1 MDYILK
7 ISFAVCVMLLSAC
20 GGKYM
25 IKSFPSDAR
34 LYIKDIRTNEKK
46 LVGNTPTQIT
56 EDPKLGEVFF
66 LVMEKENYKPKEIMV
81 KINQGESLA
90 VSAKLDPLLPGDGGD
105 QNLAQKKDQ
114 DKPQP
119 GSPKKEDEP
128 KDWQKEFEDI
138 KLRVALLEN
147 TALFTKEAL
156 FSPRLAGGMPS
167 PDRDRKES
175 VISLVFEAQRAIT
188 NGKYDEALKVLDK
201 SLQIDEYST
210 NSWLLKGSVKYLQ
223 KDYPG
228 ARVAWERTLKLDP
241 YNKAAF
247 RYLNSVYKILNVE
260 PMQESAADLRSPAST
275 LEINRRQP
283 RIPISGAGAA
293 VKTRKN

>member
-1 MDYILK
+1 
-7 ISFAVCVMLLSAC
+7 MLLTGC

-25 IKSFPSDAR
+25 IKSFPADAR

-90 VSAKLDPLLPGDGGD
+90 VSARLDPLLPGDGGD
-105 QNLAQKKDQ
+105 QNLAQKKDPE
-114 DKPQP
+114 KPQP

-138 KLRVALLEN
+138 KLRIALLEN
-147 TALFTKEAL
+147 TAVFTKEAL

-167 PDRDRKES
+167 ADRDRKETT
-175 VISLVFEAQRAIT
+175 ISLVFEAQRAIT
-188 NGKYDEALKVLDK
+188 AGKYDEALKHIDK
-201 SLQIDEYST
+201 SIQLDEYST

-223 KDYPG
+223 KDFNG
-228 ARVAWERTLKLDP
+228 ARIAWERTLKLDP

-247 RYLNSVYKILNVE
+247 RYLNSVYKILKVE
-260 PMQESAADLRSPAST
+260 PLQESAAEYRSPATT
-275 LEINRRQP
+275 LEINRRQS
-283 RIPISGAGAA
+283 RIPIPGSGAAA
-293 VKTRKN
+293 PRRGNK

>member
-1 MDYILK
+1 
-7 ISFAVCVMLLSAC
+7 
-20 GGKYM
+20 M

-46 LVGNTPTQIT
+46 LIGNTPTQIT

-90 VSAKLDPLLPGDGGD
+90 VSARLDPLLPGDGD
-105 QNLAQKKDQ
+105 AQNLAQKKDPE
-114 DKPQP
+114 KPQP
-119 GSPKKEDEP
+119 GSPKKDDEL

-147 TALFTKEAL
+147 TAVFTKEAL

-167 PDRDRKES
+167 SDRDRKES

-188 NGKYDEALKVLDK
+188 GGKYDEALRHIDK

-210 NSWLLKGSVKYLQ
+210 NAWLLKGSAKYLK
-223 KDYPG
+223 KDYEG
-228 ARVAWERTLKLDP
+228 ARIAWERTLKLDP

-260 PMQESAADLRSPAST
+260 PMQESPAELRSPATT
-275 LEINRRQP
+275 LEINRRQTK
-283 RIPISGAGAA
+283 IPINGVGTSN
-293 VKTRKN
+293 KKR

>member
-1 MDYILK
+1 M
-7 ISFAVCVMLLSAC
+7 V
-20 GGKYM
+20 
-25 IKSFPSDAR
+25 KSFPADAR

-90 VSAKLDPLLPGDGGD
+90 VSARLDPLLPGDGGD
-105 QNLAQKKDQ
+105 QNLAQKKDPE
-114 DKPQP
+114 KPQP
-119 GSPKKEDEP
+119 GSPKKDDEP

-138 KLRVALLEN
+138 KLRIALLEN
-147 TALFTKEAL
+147 TAVFTKEAL
-156 FSPRLAGGMPS
+156 FSSRLAGGMPS
-167 PDRDRKES
+167 TDRDRKEN

-188 NGKYDEALKVLDK
+188 GGKYDEALKHLDK

-223 KDYPG
+223 KDYTG

-247 RYLNSVYKILNVE
+247 RYLNSVYKILKVE
-260 PMQESAADLRSPAST
+260 PMQENAADYRTPAST
-275 LEINRRQP
+275 LEINRRQSKMP
-283 RIPISGAGAA
+283 IPGSGADL
-293 VKTRKN
+293 KNKRN